1 MATRCYFN
9 HCAVQRRTRKPEA
22 AGDDKLVIRLILERV
37 SGSLVW
43 SAGEFIVETST
54 PLAEKEIWAD
64 FCRIKQFSSDASIE
78 SEYAEMMAES
88 LSSIGVPEAKHAAII
103 ESVFVAVDAAVSS
116 KLPLDVGLWDVTYR
130 LQLNDGCRPNVTP
143 AAKSSIEGLEQVEL
157 QHDDDDLRQTC
168 ALCLVDFAAQDQDQL
183 VLTRLPCS
191 HLYHLDCIVQ
201 CLEINHLCPM
211 CRYPMPTEDQA
222 ES

>member
-9 HCAVQRRTRKPEA
+9 HWAVQRRTRKPEA

-37 SGSLVW
+37 SGSLVR

-54 PLAEKEIWAD
+54 PLAEKEIWVD

-88 LSSIGVPEAKHAAII
+88 LSSIGVPEAEHAAII

-130 LQLNDGCRPNVTP
+130 LQLNDGFLSSQSAAAVSWYLRRVVIGKPGTPIFEAIVYVLKKGEGGRHSPLFAGYRPQFY
-143 AAKSSIEGLEQVEL
+143 L
-157 QHDDDDLRQTC
+157 
-168 ALCLVDFAAQDQDQL
+168 
-183 VLTRLPCS
+183 
-191 HLYHLDCIVQ
+191 
-201 CLEINHLCPM
+201 M
-211 CRYPMPTEDQA
+211 
-222 ES
+222 